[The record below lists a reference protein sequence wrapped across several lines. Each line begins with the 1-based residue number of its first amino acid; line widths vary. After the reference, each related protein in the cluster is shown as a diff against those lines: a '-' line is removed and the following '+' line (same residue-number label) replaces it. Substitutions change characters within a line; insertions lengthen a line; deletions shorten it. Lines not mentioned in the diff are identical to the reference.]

1 MKRSDSHVIPESGFH
16 TCEAAG
22 TCEPA
27 QYVESGLLCNAIRSA
42 WSHVIYHEPLTYNLL
57 LYQPVLDVSLA
68 LSTCVRCVEV

>member
-42 WSHVIYHEPLTYNLL
+42 WSHVIII
-57 LYQPVLDVSLA
+57 S
-68 LSTCVRCVEV
+68 